1 MYKEFSNSRE
11 KMLPELN
18 TAYGKIWRNP
28 TYDRWYK
35 RLWKFLKEL
44 YFLEKQGAYV
54 VCLFVFPGGHS
65 FFFLW
70 SLGERRAVGTLSGRP
85 HHSSS
90 FLILL
95 DQFPNCVYSHLTL
108 GVSHGSWIL
117 LILFDVLSVPSK
129 DYLIY
134 HLFNFLHWF
143 SWETALLIWIP
154 FSSRYHPL
162 AHSLTWVLS

>member
-1 MYKEFSNSRE
+1 MYFVHIFLSLISSQILPTSLLLTFCLSKKNYIFSIQE
-11 KMLPELN
+11 KKRN
-18 TAYGKIWRNP
+18 T

-35 RLWKFLKEL
+35 RLWKFLREL

-54 VCLFVFPGGHS
+54 MCLFVFPGGYS

-95 DQFPNCVYSHLTL
+95 DQSPNCVYSHLTL
-108 GVSHGSWIL
+108 GVSHGSWVL

-134 HLFNFLHWF
+134 HLLNFLHWF
-143 SWETALLIWIP
+143 SWETALLI
-154 FSSRYHPL
+154 
-162 AHSLTWVLS
+162 